1 MAATKALVLITGA
14 NQGLGF
20 AAATH
25 LANTGR
31 YHLLMAARSREKAEA
46 AIQELQ
52 SKSSTVDTA
61 AFTPLVLDVTDD
73 DSIRAAAQEVTD
85 RFGSLDILINNAG
98 ISRPADPTLGL
109 RESYRAVF
117 ELNVF
122 GVAVMTATFLPLLRA
137 STYPDRRIVNVS
149 SGLGQIGIALSPSS
163 PYNVNAF
170 ALPVYRSSKTAV
182 NMITAVDAV
191 TLAKEGILAVAVDP
205 GYCRTNFNGNRG
217 LKDPVLGAQ
226 AIVRAATEGN
236 PKEMVGSFVD
246 DDNSLAEFG
255 WQ

>member
-1 MAATKALVLITGA
+1 MSTKPLILITGA

-20 AAATH
+20 ATATH

-31 YHLLMAARSREKAEA
+31 YHLLIAARSLEKAET

-52 SKSSTVDTA
+52 TNSSTVDSTA
-61 AFTPLVLDVTDD
+61 LTPLVIDVTDD
-73 DSIRAAAQEVTD
+73 DSIRAAAQTVTD

-109 RESYRAVF
+109 RDSFRAVF

-149 SGLGQIGIALSPSS
+149 SGLGQIGIALSPTS
-163 PYNVNAF
+163 PYNVHAF
-170 ALPVYRSSKTAV
+170 ALPIYRSSKTAV
-182 NMITAVDAV
+182 NMLTAVDAV
-191 TLAKEGILAVAVDP
+191 TLAEEGILAVAVDP

-217 LKDPVLGAQ
+217 LKDPGVGSL

-236 PKEMVGSFVD
+236 AKEMVGGFVD
-246 DDNSLAEFG
+246 DDNSLEEFG
-255 WQ
+255 W

>member
-1 MAATKALVLITGA
+1 MATKPLVLITGA

-20 AAATH
+20 ATATH
-25 LANTGR
+25 LAHTGR

-46 AIQELQ
+46 AIQALQ
-52 SKSSTVDTA
+52 AQSPAVDATA
-61 AFTPLVLDVTDD
+61 LTPLVLDVTDD
-73 DSIRAAAQEVTD
+73 DSIRAAAQVVTD
-85 RFGSLDILINNAG
+85 RFGSLAILINNAG

-109 RESYRAVF
+109 RDSFRAVF

-149 SGLGQIGIALSPSS
+149 SGVGLIGIALSPTS
-163 PYNVNAF
+163 PYNAHAF
-170 ALPVYRSSKTAV
+170 TLPIYRSSKAAV

-191 TLAKEGILAVAVDP
+191 TLAAEGILAVAVDP

-217 LKDPVLGAQ
+217 FKDPALGSRP
-226 AIVRAATEGN
+226 IVRAATEGN
-236 PKEMVGSFVD
+236 PREMVGGLVD
-246 DDNSLAEFG
+246 DDESLAEFG
-255 WQ
+255 W